1 MSKTTQ
7 GICSDSVRDT
17 EELLCRIEKQLS
29 ETREKYK
36 DWIDNL
42 AVGVFRN
49 TPGHAGHI
57 LEANPAMIKMFE
69 AGSKRELLSHNVSE
83 LYKDPHKRKEISDK
97 ILKDGMVKNE
107 EIQLKTLRGRV
118 FWASVTAILRRDEE
132 GNMCFDG
139 IVEDISERKR
149 IEKALR
155 DSEEQYRITINSMNA
170 AIHVV
175 DNKLRFIL
183 FNSCFKKW
191 CRRLG
196 LETDVI
202 GKTVFDAFPFLS
214 PKVLNEYRY
223 VFKTGKIFT
232 SEECNKLKDK
242 VIVTETQKIPVFEEK
257 RVIRV
262 VTVVRDITE
271 RKKIDNALRKSEEEF
286 RLAFENA
293 KDAIF
298 WADPKTGL
306 IVKCNRAAEN
316 LLERRREEI
325 EDEPHTLLHPAY
337 KKRCYARMF
346 KKHIQQKGAVD
357 EEAEVVTKSGRIKPV
372 HITAAITSVGGR
384 TKIQGVFRDITER
397 KQAQERTRLLNK
409 ELFRTNKKL
418 KQLALID
425 STTKLYNHRYLT
437 DHIEVEFQRARRY
450 NSELSVI
457 MLDLDYF
464 KSVNDIYGHEFGD
477 LVLVQLAKLLKKIV
491 RTYDMVIRFGGEEF
505 VIVSP
510 GIDRNSALN
519 LAQRILNT
527 FNLYNFGNR
536 KHTVKLKL
544 SIAVA
549 SYPEDRIIKG
559 INLIEIAESILN
571 KVKELGGNRVLSSLD
586 IKEEKQ
592 MTFVSEGYNDIILLQ
607 EKIHKLT
614 KRTNESL
621 IEAIFAFAKAIELK
635 DHYTGEHVE
644 RTVQYSTGVA
654 KALGLS
660 KEEIEHIRQASVLHD
675 LGKIGISEKILR
687 KKKKLNFK
695 ERDEIRRHPQ
705 IAADILRPIHFLHS
719 IIPLILHHHARW
731 DGRGYPDNLKRE
743 DIPIGAR
750 IIAIADVYQALISDR
765 PYRKAFTRE
774 QAVKIIRN
782 GSGTQFD
789 PHIVNVF
796 VNILNQ
802 E

>member
-1 MSKTTQ
+1 LIGVS
-7 GICSDSVRDT
+7 RD
-17 EELLCRIEKQLS
+17 
-29 ETREKYK
+29 
-36 DWIDNL
+36 
-42 AVGVFRN
+42 A
-49 TPGHAGHI
+49 
-57 LEANPAMIKMFE
+57 
-69 AGSKRELLSHNVSE
+69 
-83 LYKDPHKRKEISDK
+83 
-97 ILKDGMVKNE
+97 
-107 EIQLKTLRGRV
+107 
-118 FWASVTAILRRDEE
+118 
-132 GNMCFDG
+132 
-139 IVEDISERKR
+139 
-149 IEKALR
+149 
-155 DSEEQYRITINSMNA
+155 
-170 AIHVV
+170 
-175 DNKLRFIL
+175 
-183 FNSCFKKW
+183 
-191 CRRLG
+191 
-196 LETDVI
+196 
-202 GKTVFDAFPFLS
+202 
-214 PKVLNEYRY
+214 
-223 VFKTGKIFT
+223 
-232 SEECNKLKDK
+232 
-242 VIVTETQKIPVFEEK
+242 
-257 RVIRV
+257 
-262 VTVVRDITE
+262 TE
-271 RKKIDNALRKSEEEF
+271 RKKAEEALGQSEEQF

-306 IVKCNRAAEN
+306 IVRCNKAAEN
-316 LLERRREEI
+316 LLERKREDI
-325 EDEPHTLLHPAY
+325 LKKPHILLHPPDKA
-337 KKRCYARMF
+337 KCYARMF
-346 KKHIQQKGAVD
+346 KKHIQRKGAVND
-357 EEAEVVTKSGRIKPV
+357 EAEVMTKSGKIKPV
-372 HITAAITSVGGR
+372 HITAAITSLGGR
-384 TKIQGVFRDITER
+384 TVIQGIFRDVTER
-397 KQAQERTRLLNK
+397 KQAQRKFEILNRELL
-409 ELFRTNKKL
+409 RTNKRL

-425 STTKLYNHRYLT
+425 STTTLYNHRYLSE
-437 DHIEVEFQRARRY
+437 HIEVEFQRAKRY
-450 NSELSVI
+450 NTKLSVI

-536 KHTVKLKL
+536 KHKVKLKL

-549 SYPEDRIIKG
+549 SYPEDRVIKG
-559 INLIEIAESILN
+559 INLIEIAECILN
-571 KVKELGGNRVLSSLD
+571 KVKELGGNRLLSSLD

-644 RTVQYSTGVA
+644 RTVEYSTRVA

-660 KEEIEHIRQASVLHD
+660 KEEIENIRQASILHD

-687 KKKKLNFK
+687 KRSKLNFK

-719 IIPLILHHHARW
+719 IIPLILYHHARW
-731 DGRGYPDNLKRE
+731 DGRGYPDSLERE

-765 PYRKAFTRE
+765 PYRKAFTRV
-774 QAVKIIRN
+774 QAVRIIRK

-796 VNILNQ
+796 INILNQ